1 MGQPG
6 GASVTVAVTPNLARS
21 NVVVVTGTD
30 TGVGK
35 TWVAC
40 ALARAIRSSGRSV
53 VAIKLVETGCS
64 PERRAGEDGVLLARA
79 AGQAEPSE
87 ALIRLAAPLTPALAA
102 EREGVTIDF
111 DDVILRLESL
121 AGKADVALV
130 EGSGGLLAPFS
141 WEWNLVDLA
150 QAMEARALVVGSD
163 RQGTV
168 SHALLTLSAL
178 ELGGIPIAA
187 VVLTPPAQADGST
200 GSNAATIARLSGQPE
215 IIEAPRVDDAGQ
227 AAPAMAPLADQLLRG

>member
-1 MGQPG
+1 M
-6 GASVTVAVTPNLARS
+6 
-21 NVVVVTGTD
+21 
-30 TGVGK
+30 
-35 TWVAC
+35 
-40 ALARAIRSSGRSV
+40 
-53 VAIKLVETGCS
+53 AIKLVETGCS
-64 PERRAGEDGVLLARA
+64 PERQAGEDGALLARA

-102 EREGVTIDF
+102 DRDGVTIDF
-111 DDVILRLESL
+111 DDVLLRLETL

-130 EGSGGLLAPFS
+130 EGSGGLLAPIS

-163 RQGTV
+163 RLGAV

-178 ELGGIPIAA
+178 ELGGIPIAG

-200 GSNAATIARLSGQPE
+200 GTNAATIARLSGQSE
-215 IIEAPRVDDAGQ
+215 ILEAPRVEDPGE
-227 AAPAMAPLADQLLRG
+227 AATAVAALADQLLRR